1 MNFALTNEQIMVTKA
16 AKRFAE
22 EVCAPIAEEID
33 REHRFPRETFELLSK
48 YGFVGMGFPKE
59 YGGTGNDKIAQVIVV
74 EEIAKVCMATSSILS
89 IHQGMVNC
97 LLKFGND
104 EQKQTYIRPLL
115 CDAMVGAF
123 ALTEDNAGSD
133 ASNIQTTAVE
143 DGDYYVINGTKRFI
157 TGAGQAGLY
166 IVLAYTEPEKKTR
179 GITAFIVDPKTEG
192 FSVGKIEDKMGICAS
207 HTGELVFENL
217 RVPKANI
224 LGKLNEGFKI
234 ALTSIDDARVLTIG
248 AQCLGVAESALDLA
262 VNYAKSRVQFGKPVI
277 LQQGLQWYI
286 AEMATKIEATKWMT
300 YYAAQ
305 MIQEGKRITKQCA
318 MVKLYASE
326 TAREVVER
334 ALQIHG
340 GYGYMKDYA
349 IERMYRDIKIA
360 ELYEGTNEIQKLVIS
375 REVIGKI

>member
-1 MNFALTNEQIMVTKA
+1 MNFDLTPEQLMVQKA
-16 AKRFAE
+16 SRRFAE
-22 EVCAPIAEEID
+22 EVCAPIADEID
-33 REHRFPRETFELLSK
+33 KEHRFPRETFNLLSK
-48 YGFVGMGFPKE
+48 YGFIATGFPKE

-74 EEIAKVCMATSSILS
+74 EEIAKVCMATSSIMS

-104 EQKQTYIRPLL
+104 KQKKDYIPMLL
-115 CDAMVGAF
+115 NEGVVGAF

-143 DGDYYVINGTKRFI
+143 DGDHYVINGTKRFI

-166 IVLAYTEPEKKTR
+166 IVLAYTEPELKTR
-179 GITAFIVDPKTEG
+179 GITAFLVDPKMDG

-207 HTGELVFENL
+207 HTGELVFDNV
-217 RVPKANI
+217 RVPKENM
-224 LGKLNEGFKI
+224 LGKYNQGFKI
-234 ALTSIDDARVLTIG
+234 ALASIDDARVLTIG
-248 AQCLGVAESALDLA
+248 AQCLGVAEGALELA
-262 VNYAKSRVQFGKPVI
+262 VEYAKSRVQFGKPVAM
-277 LQQGLQWYI
+277 QQGLQWYI
-286 AEMATKIEATKWMT
+286 AEMATKVEATRWMT
-300 YYAAQ
+300 YHAAQ
-305 MIQEGKRITKQCA
+305 MIQDGNRITTEGA

-326 TAREVVER
+326 MAREVVER

-375 REVIGKI
+375 RAVIGKI

>member
-1 MNFALTNEQIMVTKA
+1 MDFNLTNEQILVTKA

-22 EVCAPIAEEID
+22 EICEPIAEEID

-48 YGFVGMGFPKE
+48 YGFVGTGFPKE
-59 YGGTGNDKIAQVIVV
+59 YGGTGNDKIAQLIVV
-74 EEIAKVCMATSSILS
+74 QEIAKACMATSSILS

-97 LLKFGND
+97 LLKFGNK
-104 EQKQTYIRPLL
+104 EQKERYIRPLL
-115 CDAMVGAF
+115 CDGIVGAF

-133 ASNIQTTAVE
+133 ASNIQTTAIE
-143 DGDYYVINGTKRFI
+143 DGDDYIINGTKRFI

-166 IVLAYTEPEKKTR
+166 IVLAYTEPELKTR

-207 HTGELVFENL
+207 HTGELVFENV
-217 RVPKANI
+217 RVPKENI
-224 LGKLNEGFKI
+224 LGKYNQGFKI
-234 ALTSIDDARVLTIG
+234 ALASIDDARVLTIG
-248 AQCLGVAESALDLA
+248 AQSLGVAEKALELA
-262 VNYAKSRVQFGKPVI
+262 VDYAKSRVQFGKPVV

-300 YYAAQ
+300 YHAAQ
-305 MIQEGKRITKQCA
+305 RIQEGLRVSKECA
-318 MVKLYASE
+318 MVKYFASQ

-349 IERMYRDIKIA
+349 IERMYRDIKIT

-375 REVIGKI
+375 RAVIGKV